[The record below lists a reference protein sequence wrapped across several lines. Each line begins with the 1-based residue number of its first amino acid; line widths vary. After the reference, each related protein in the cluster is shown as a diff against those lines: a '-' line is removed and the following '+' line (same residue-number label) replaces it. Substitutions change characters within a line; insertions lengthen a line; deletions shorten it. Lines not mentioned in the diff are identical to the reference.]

1 MKKKKHHIEIY
12 SLYSIKRFV
21 LYFSGKRSDYPED
34 PDWAPTLFSINK
46 DNVDSTQK
54 SACKRERLDR
64 YQGIQAK
71 RLRFTVNSNR
81 QEVEHD
87 ASDVSNCAEEEL
99 TIDASTQ
106 FEAPDDPLLSE
117 VMLLRKEVTSL
128 KYELCD
134 RNLELYRLREENSQL
149 KDTKFGFRLVKKSD
163 NWLHFFTGFLSVS
176 VFMWVVNCV
185 RGKAAICHSHLS
197 AEDHVLVVL
206 MKLRL
211 GLLNKDIAHR
221 FGMQTS
227 TISNIYRSWLPV
239 ISSSLQNLIV
249 WPDRANI
256 RKHIPSS
263 FTHKFRDCICTI
275 DCSEI
280 FTEMP
285 SNLTAR
291 AQTWSNYK
299 HNNTIKYLIGISP
312 AGAVTFLSAGW
323 GGRVSDKQITMDSGF
338 LDKLSPGDCI
348 LADRGFLIAH
358 EVNARGAFLKMP
370 SFTKGK
376 K

>member
-1 MKKKKHHIEIY
+1 MSE
-12 SLYSIKRFV
+12 
-21 LYFSGKRSDYPED
+21 
-34 PDWAPTLFSINK
+34 
-46 DNVDSTQK
+46 
-54 SACKRERLDR
+54 ERQP
-64 YQGIQAK
+64 YVTAI
-71 RLRFTVNSNR
+71 S
-81 QEVEHD
+81 
-87 ASDVSNCAEEEL
+87 
-99 TIDASTQ
+99 
-106 FEAPDDPLLSE
+106 
-117 VMLLRKEVTSL
+117 LLRITL
-128 KYELCD
+128 
-134 RNLELYRLREENSQL
+134 
-149 KDTKFGFRLVKKSD
+149 
-163 NWLHFFTGFLSVS
+163 
-176 VFMWVVNCV
+176 
-185 RGKAAICHSHLS
+185 I
-197 AEDHVLVVL
+197 LVVL
-206 MKLRL
+206 MKLRI

-280 FTEMP
+280 FTERP

-358 EVNARGAFLKMP
+358 EVNARGASKLFHACSVILLRFYLDQCIKSIIPGMQNSHLNSHLAANIIILRFMAIYELLLRQMYGPWSAARAKMLRCVGRCVP
-370 SFTKGK
+370 DAVRAHVVDNCE
-376 K
+376 